1 MFNPL
6 RFLWRVN
13 NRFKSW
19 EEADIKKYQ
28 GKQIDKLIK
37 FAVKKSKF
45 YSTFYNGFDLTNFSN
60 LPFMNK
66 QLFMDNFTQLNTV
79 GLTKEECINHCL
91 EIEQSRD
98 FSEYYKGYLVG
109 MSTGTSG
116 NRGIEFVSKM
126 EAFLMQLLVFFRFP
140 FPKTR
145 KIHLAFILR
154 VFSPGFGHNGRK
166 IRITYVSPL
175 DTIEAIVE
183 ELNRLNPNLISGPPS
198 VLHVLARAK
207 DEGSLKVSPLLI
219 ISYGEVL
226 SSNVKK
232 IIETDFSCSVVEVY
246 KSSESFIALPC
257 KDGKLHINEDTT
269 LVEVLD
275 KNNEPVKAGKPG
287 FVVVTD
293 FIKRKTPII
302 RYKLNDLITVDP
314 EPCSCGS
321 KFRVIK
327 EVHGRADDI
336 ILGRKTNSDELQ
348 FILPDYIR
356 RSIISS
362 SDYIEEYNAIQTSP
376 LNLTIKLQLGANV
389 EKQAMKEIE
398 RTIQKSLEKIFTIHA
413 SEVPKINFQYVSL
426 KQDFDKKLRRVQRTF
441 EEDFLN

>member
-6 RFLWRVN
+6 RFLWKVN
-13 NRFKSW
+13 SRFKSW
-19 EEADIKKYQ
+19 DEKDIKKYQ
-28 GKQIDKLIK
+28 RKQIKKLIK
-37 FAVKKSKF
+37 HANKKSKF
-45 YSTFYNGFDLTNFSN
+45 YSTFYSGYDLTNFSN

-66 QLFMDNFTQLNTV
+66 QLFMDNFSQLNTV
-79 GLTKEECINHCL
+79 GLTREECIYHCL
-91 EIEQSRD
+91 EKEQSRD

-116 NRGIEFVSKM
+116 NRGIEFVSKI

-140 FPKTR
+140 FPKTK

-154 VFSPGFGHNGRK
+154 VFSPGFGHNGVK

-175 DTIEAIVE
+175 DTIETIVE
-183 ELNRLNPNLISGPPS
+183 KLNTLNPNLISGPPS
-198 VLHVLARAK
+198 VLQVLARAK
-207 DEGSLKVSPLLI
+207 KDRSLKVSPLLI

-226 SSNVKK
+226 SLNVKK
-232 IIETDFSCSVVEVY
+232 TVEKDFNCTVVEVY

-269 LVEVLD
+269 FIEVLD
-275 KNNEPVKAGKPG
+275 KNNEPVEPGKPG

-302 RYKLNDLITVDP
+302 RYKLNDLITIDP
-314 EPCSCGS
+314 EPCFCGS

-327 EVHGRADDI
+327 QVHGRADDI
-336 ILGRKTNSDELQ
+336 ILGKKIRNDDLQ
-348 FILPDYIR
+348 FILPDFIR

-362 SDYIEEYNAIQTSP
+362 SEHIEEYNVIQTSP
-376 LNLTIKLQLGANV
+376 TNLTIKLQLVTNV
-389 EKQAMKEIE
+389 KEQIKEEIE
-398 RTIQKSLEKIFTIHA
+398 KTIQQNLVNIFTKHD
-413 SEVPKINFQYVSL
+413 SEVPNIEFLYVSL
-426 KQDFDKKLRRVQRTF
+426 KQDFDKKLRRIRRNF
-441 EEDFLN
+441 EEDFLK

>member
-13 NRFKSW
+13 NRFENW
-19 EEADIKKYQ
+19 EEEDIKKYQ
-28 GKQIDKLIK
+28 SKQIDKLMK
-37 FAVKKSKF
+37 FAVKKSKY
-45 YSTFYNGFDLTNFSN
+45 YSTFYSGYNLSDFSN
-60 LPFMNK
+60 LPFINK

-79 GLTKEECINHCL
+79 GLTREECINHCL
-91 EIEQSRD
+91 EKEQSRD

-116 NRGIEFVSKM
+116 NRGIEFVSKF
-126 EAFLMQLLVFFRFP
+126 EAFMMQLLVFFRFP

-145 KIHLAFILR
+145 RINLAFILR

-175 DTIEAIVE
+175 DPMETIVE
-183 ELNRLNPNLISGPPS
+183 KLNVLNPNLLSGPPS
-198 VLHVLARAK
+198 VLQALARAK
-207 DEGSLKVSPLLI
+207 NEGSLKVSPILI

-226 SSNVKK
+226 STNVKK
-232 IIETDFSCSVVEVY
+232 IVETDFNCSVVEVY

-269 LVEVLD
+269 YVEVLD
-275 KNNEPVKAGKPG
+275 KNNEPVKPGEPG

-302 RYKLNDLITVDP
+302 RYKLNDLLTIDP

-336 ILGRKTNSDELQ
+336 ILGKKISSDELQ

-362 SDYIEEYNAIQTSP
+362 SEHIEEYNAIQTSP
-376 LNLTIKLQLGANV
+376 ENLIIKLQLAANIDNQV
-389 EKQAMKEIE
+389 KKDIE
-398 RTIQKSLEKIFTIHA
+398 STIQQGLANIFTKHN
-413 SEVPKINFQYVSL
+413 SEVPEIEFLYLNL
-426 KQDFDKKLRRVQRTF
+426 KQDFDKKLRRIQRSF
-441 EEDFLN
+441 AEDFLN

>member
-19 EEADIKKYQ
+19 DEDTIKGYQ
-28 GKQIDKLIK
+28 RKQINKLIK
-37 FAVKKSKF
+37 HANKKSKF
-45 YSTFYNGFDLTNFSN
+45 YSTFYTDYNLTDFCN
-60 LPFMNK
+60 LPFINK

-79 GLTKEECINHCL
+79 GLTREECINHCL
-91 EIEQSRD
+91 EKEQSRD

-116 NRGIEFVSKM
+116 NRGIEFVSKLETIM
-126 EAFLMQLLVFFRFP
+126 MQLLVFFRFP
-140 FPKTR
+140 FPKTK

-175 DTIEAIVE
+175 DTIESIVKK
-183 ELNRLNPNLISGPPS
+183 LNALNPNLLSGPPS
-198 VLHVLARAK
+198 VLQVLARAK
-207 DEGSLKVSPLLI
+207 KEGSLKVSPLLI

-232 IIETDFSCSVVEVY
+232 IVEKDFNCSVVEVY

-257 KDGKLHINEDTT
+257 KDGKMHINEDTT

-275 KNNEPVKAGKPG
+275 KNNEPVEPGKPG

-302 RYKLNDLITVDP
+302 RYKLNDLLTIDP

-336 ILGRKTNSDELQ
+336 ILGKKIGSDELQ

-362 SDYIEEYNAIQTSP
+362 SESIEEYNAIQTSP
-376 LNLTIKLQLGANV
+376 ENLTINLQLVANA
-389 EKQAMKEIE
+389 EKPVKKEIE
-398 RTIQKSLEKIFTIHA
+398 RTIQQSLERIFSKHD
-413 SEVPKINFQYVSL
+413 SKMPELDFQYVSL
-426 KQDFDKKLRRVQRTF
+426 KQDFDKKLRRIQRTF

>member
-13 NRFKSW
+13 SRFKSW
-19 EEADIKKYQ
+19 DEEDINKYQ
-28 GKQIDKLIK
+28 GKQIKKLIK
-37 FAVKKSKF
+37 HANKKSRF
-45 YSTFYNGFDLTNFSN
+45 YSTFYSSYNIDDFSN

-79 GLTKEECINHCL
+79 GLTREECINHCL
-91 EIEQSRD
+91 EKEQSRD

-116 NRGIEFVSKM
+116 NRGLEFVSKM
-126 EAFLMQLLVFFRFP
+126 EAFFMQLLVFFRFP
-140 FPKTR
+140 FPKTK

-175 DTIEAIVE
+175 DTIEAIIE
-183 ELNRLNPNLISGPPS
+183 KLNTLNPNLISGPPS
-198 VLHVLARAK
+198 VLQVLARARN
-207 DEGSLKVSPLLI
+207 EGSLKVSPLLI

-232 IIETDFSCSVVEVY
+232 IVEKDFNCSVVDVY

-257 KDGKLHINEDTT
+257 KHGNLHINEDTT
-269 LVEVLD
+269 FIEVLD
-275 KNNEPVKAGKPG
+275 KNNKPVEPGKPG

-302 RYKLNDLITVDP
+302 RYKLNDLITIDP
-314 EPCSCGS
+314 KPCSCGS

-336 ILGRKTNSDELQ
+336 ILGKKIGSDELR

-362 SDYIEEYNAIQTSP
+362 SEYIEEYNAIQTSP
-376 LNLTIKLQLGANV
+376 ENLTIKLQLVANV
-389 EKQAMKEIE
+389 EKQAKKDIE
-398 RTIQKSLEKIFTIHA
+398 RTIQQSLESIFSKHD
-413 SEVPKINFQYVSL
+413 SEVPEIEFLYISI
-426 KQDFDKKLRRVQRTF
+426 KQDFDKKLRRIQRNF

>member
-13 NRFKSW
+13 NRFKKW
-19 EEADIKKYQ
+19 DEDTIREYQ
-28 GKQIDKLIK
+28 RKQVDKLLK
-37 FAVKKSKF
+37 FAVKKSQF
-45 YSTFYNGFDLTNFSN
+45 YSTFYTDYDLTDFCN
-60 LPFMNK
+60 LPFINK

-79 GLTKEECINHCL
+79 GLTREECINHCL
-91 EIEQSRD
+91 EKEQSRD

-116 NRGIEFVSKM
+116 NRGIEFVSKLETIM
-126 EAFLMQLLVFFRFP
+126 MQLLVFFRFP

-175 DTIEAIVE
+175 DTIETIVE
-183 ELNRLNPNLISGPPS
+183 KLNTLNPNLLSGPPS
-198 VLHVLARAK
+198 VLQVLARAK
-207 DEGSLKVSPLLI
+207 KEGLLKVSPLLI

-232 IIETDFSCSVVEVY
+232 IVEKDFNCSVVEVY

-269 LVEVLD
+269 FIEVLD
-275 KNNEPVKAGKPG
+275 KYNQPVKPGEPG

-302 RYKLNDLITVDP
+302 RYKLNDLITIDP

-336 ILGRKTNSDELQ
+336 ILGKKINSDELQ

-362 SDYIEEYNAIQTSP
+362 SEYIEEYNVIQTSP
-376 LNLTIKLQLGANV
+376 ENLTIKLQIVSNV
-389 EKQAMKEIE
+389 EKPVKKEIE
-398 RTIQKSLEKIFTIHA
+398 LFIQQSLENIFSRHD
-413 SEVPKINFQYVSL
+413 SEVPTLEFQYVSL
-426 KQDFDKKLRRVQRTF
+426 KQDFDKKLRRIQRNF
-441 EEDFLN
+441 EEDFLK

>member
-13 NRFKSW
+13 KRFKRW
-19 EEADIKKYQ
+19 DEDEIKEYQ
-28 GKQIDKLIK
+28 RKQIEKLIK

-45 YSTFYNGFDLTNFSN
+45 YSTFYNGYDLTIYRN

-66 QLFMDNFTQLNTV
+66 QLFMDNFTQLNTA

-91 EIEQSRD
+91 EKEQSRD

-116 NRGIEFVSKM
+116 NKGIEFVSKM

-154 VFSPGFGHNGRK
+154 VFSPGFGHNGVK
-166 IRITYVSPL
+166 IRISYVSPL
-175 DTIEAIVE
+175 DTIETIVE
-183 ELNRLNPNLISGPPS
+183 KLNMLKPNLISGPPS
-198 VLHVLARAK
+198 VLQVLARAK
-207 DEGSLKVSPLLI
+207 KDGSLKVSPLLI

-226 SSNVKK
+226 SSNVKRIVEK
-232 IIETDFSCSVVEVY
+232 DFICSVVEVY

-257 KDGKLHINEDTT
+257 KNGNLHINEDTT
-269 LVEVLD
+269 LIEVLD
-275 KNNEPVKAGKPG
+275 NNHQPVKPGNPG

-302 RYKLNDLITVDP
+302 RYQLNDLITIDP

-327 EVHGRADDI
+327 QVHGRADDI
-336 ILGRKTNSDELQ
+336 ILGKKIRSDDLQ
-348 FILPDYIR
+348 FILPDFIR

-362 SDYIEEYNAIQTSP
+362 SEHIEEYNVIQTSP
-376 LNLTIKLQLGANV
+376 TNLIIKLQLVTNV
-389 EKQAMKEIE
+389 KEQIKEEIE
-398 RTIQKSLEKIFTIHA
+398 KTIQQNLVNIFTKHD
-413 SEVPKINFQYVSL
+413 SEVPNIEFLYVSL
-426 KQDFDKKLRRVQRTF
+426 KQDFDKKLRRIRRNF
-441 EEDFLN
+441 EEDFLK

>member
-1 MFNPL
+1 
-6 RFLWRVN
+6 
-13 NRFKSW
+13 
-19 EEADIKKYQ
+19 
-28 GKQIDKLIK
+28 
-37 FAVKKSKF
+37 
-45 YSTFYNGFDLTNFSN
+45 
-60 LPFMNK
+60 MNK
-66 QLFMDNFTQLNTV
+66 QLFMDNFSQLNTV
-79 GLTKEECINHCL
+79 GLTREECINHCL
-91 EIEQSRD
+91 EKEQSRD
-98 FSEYYKGYLVG
+98 FSDYYKGYLVG

-126 EAFLMQLLVFFRFP
+126 ETFFMQLLVFFRFP
-140 FPKTR
+140 FPKTK

-154 VFSPGFGHNGRK
+154 VFSPGFGHDGRK

-175 DTIEAIVE
+175 DTIETIVKK
-183 ELNRLNPNLISGPPS
+183 LNALNPNLLSGPPS
-198 VLHVLARAK
+198 VLQVLARAK
-207 DEGSLKVSPLLI
+207 KEGSLKVSPLLI

-232 IIETDFSCSVVEVY
+232 IVEKDFKCSVVEVY

-275 KNNEPVKAGKPG
+275 KNNQPVKPGELG

-302 RYKLNDLITVDP
+302 RYKLNDLITIDP

-321 KFRVIK
+321 NFRVIK

-336 ILGRKTNSDELQ
+336 ILGRKINSDELQ

-362 SDYIEEYNAIQTSP
+362 SEYIEEYNAIQTSP
-376 LNLTIKLQLGANV
+376 KKLTINLQLIANIEEPV
-389 EKQAMKEIE
+389 KKEIE
-398 RTIQKSLEKIFTIHA
+398 SIIQRNLENIFSQHD
-413 SEVPKINFQYVSL
+413 SEVPEIAFQYASI
-426 KQDFDKKLRRVQRTF
+426 KQDFDKKLRRIQRNF

>member
-1 MFNPL
+1 G
-6 RFLWRVN
+6 
-13 NRFKSW
+13 
-19 EEADIKKYQ
+19 IKEYQ
-28 GKQIDKLIK
+28 RKQIKKLIK
-37 FAVKKSKF
+37 HSVKKSKF
-45 YSTFYNGFDLTNFSN
+45 YSTFYADYDLTDFSN

-66 QLFMDNFTQLNTV
+66 QLFMDNFTLLNTV
-79 GLTKEECINHCL
+79 GLTREECINHCL
-91 EIEQSRD
+91 EKEQSRD

-116 NRGIEFVSKM
+116 NRGLEFVSKM

-140 FPKTR
+140 FPKTK

-175 DTIEAIVE
+175 DTIETIVE
-183 ELNRLNPNLISGPPS
+183 KLNTLNPNLISGPPS
-198 VLHVLARAK
+198 VLQVLARAK
-207 DEGSLKVSPLLI
+207 KEGSLKVSPLLI

-232 IIETDFSCSVVEVY
+232 IVEKDFNCSVVEAY

-257 KDGKLHINEDTT
+257 KDGKLHVNEDTT
-269 LVEVLD
+269 FIEVLD
-275 KNNEPVKAGKPG
+275 KNNETVKPGEPG

-302 RYKLNDLITVDP
+302 RYKLNDLLTIDP

-336 ILGRKTNSDELQ
+336 ILGKKIGSDELQ

-362 SDYIEEYNAIQTSP
+362 SEYIEEYNAIQTSP
-376 LNLTIKLQLGANV
+376 ENLTIKLQLVADV
-389 EKQAMKEIE
+389 ENQAKKDIE
-398 RTIQKSLEKIFTIHA
+398 LAIQQSLENIFTKHD
-413 SEVPKINFQYVSL
+413 SEVPEIEFLYVSL
-426 KQDFDKKLRRVQRTF
+426 KQDFDKKLRRIQRSF